1 MDATTKSEEQKE
13 ISPNR
18 VEAETAV
25 PAIATPEVST
35 AVANASKT
43 ASVSSSGHR
52 QPTGHS
58 KPARSDKYAEKRLA
72 RKKKMRAAHRRR
84 LRASH
89 AKG

>member
-1 MDATTKSEEQKE
+1 MDVTTKSEEQKE

-18 VEAETAV
+18 VDAETAV
-25 PAIATPEVST
+25 PAIASPHVST
-35 AVANASKT
+35 AVPTASKT
-43 ASVSSSGHR
+43 ASASSSGHR
-52 QPTGHS
+52 QPMGHA
-58 KPARSDKYAEKRLA
+58 KPARIDKYAEKRLA